1 MAKTISNSVL
11 VVDDSPEQI
20 RFVSELLKTEGCR
33 IYAALSCEDAF
44 EVLEK
49 QIPSL
54 ILLDIVMPGMDG
66 FTFCRIMKQDD
77 RWKDIPVIFAT
88 AYHDEEYLT
97 RGFEAG
103 GCDYVVKPFIKE
115 ELLERVKVR
124 IRLSQKRIELQK
136 AYSEMDTFCYTLSH
150 DIRAPLYVI
159 RQLASMLSGEI
170 DEGNYDEVKKI
181 CGMIEKKASRAADM
195 TDGLH
200 KFSKALYAPLN
211 YEQINM
217 DKLFREVYKEQAM
230 LQGDR
235 KIVYEQEKLPV
246 IYADMVLIRVALMN
260 VLSNALKFTAQE
272 SEAWIHVYSEERES
286 EIAYCVQDNGVGF
299 DEKDASEMFGV
310 FHRLHGEEFSG
321 DGIGLA
327 TVKRIVDRH
336 NGTVEIFSKPQQ
348 ETCIKIVL
356 KRGEING

>member
-1 MAKTISNSVL
+1 MAETVSNSIL

-20 RFVSELLKTEGCR
+20 RFVSELLKPEGCR

-44 EVLEK
+44 ELLEK
-49 QIPSL
+49 HIPNL

-66 FTFCRIMKQDD
+66 FTFCRQIKQNE
-77 RWKDIPVIFAT
+77 RLKDIPVIFAT
-88 AYHDEEYLT
+88 AYHDEAYLT

-115 ELLERVKVR
+115 ELMERVKVR

-136 AYSEMDTFCYTLSH
+136 AYAEMDTFCYTLSH

-159 RQLASMLSGEI
+159 KQLSELLSGEI
-170 DEGNYDEVKKI
+170 KEGNYDEVEKI
-181 CGMIEKKASRAADM
+181 CGMIEEKASRTATM

-200 KFSKALYAPLN
+200 KFSKALYADIN
-211 YEQINM
+211 YEKINM
-217 DKLFREVYKEQAM
+217 DRMFSEVYQELVM
-230 LQGDR
+230 LQEQR
-235 KIVYEQEKLPV
+235 KIVYEQEKLPD
-246 IYADMVLIRVALMN
+246 IYGDTVLLRVVVMN
-260 VLSNALKFTAQE
+260 VLSNALKFTAKKQE
-272 SEAWIHVYSEERES
+272 SRIQVYAQNREGN
-286 EIAYCVQDNGVGF
+286 IAYCVQDNGIGF
-299 DEKDASEMFGV
+299 EEKYVSELFGV

-336 NGTVEIFSKPQQ
+336 NGEVEMYSRPQ
-348 ETCIKIVL
+348 EGACIKIVL
-356 KRGEING
+356 PVIEK